1 MSAPSRPVVVVLE
14 GISAGQYFAD
24 AALKR
29 GLELEYQHWLY
40 GPKELNMLT
49 PILHAVGTVPF
60 TEHLSIPW
68 RDVIRHTGAFSRNS
82 PSGTTLMV
90 ETDGMTPQESV
101 AFSCLL
107 GIFGWR
113 QIEYG
118 SYYKI

>member
-1 MSAPSRPVVVVLE
+1 MSAPSRPVVVLE

-29 GLELEYQHWLY
+29 GLEPVVVFPRWL
-40 GPKELNMLT
+40 K
-49 PILHAVGTVPF
+49 H
-60 TEHLSIPW
+60 
-68 RDVIRHTGAFSRNS
+68 
-82 PSGTTLMV
+82 
-90 ETDGMTPQESV
+90 GMTPQESV